1 MKRAKFLIL
10 AVFVSP
16 EFLIALVAFGMY
28 AVYPEILHA
37 IGEKIKSEKEV
48 WKYLPTL
55 TLGFSAL
62 AFKQSSKL
70 RAPLDN
76 SSNKALYEWPL
87 YQLLV
92 DRVMVSLIFALACGV
107 ISLSLWIF
115 GNSWSSESVGAVFVG
130 ATGAAASTALL
141 MLLAHQKLRELME
154 KYGE

>member
-16 EFLIALVAFGMY
+16 EFLIALVALGLY
-28 AVYPEILHA
+28 ALYPEILNA
-37 IGEKIKSEKEV
+37 IGDKIKSEKEV

-76 SSNKALYEWPL
+76 SSNKVLYDWPL

-92 DRVMVSLIFALACGV
+92 DRVMVSLIFAIACGV
-107 ISLSLWIF
+107 ISLILWIF
-115 GNSWSSESVGAVFVG
+115 GNSWSSESVGAVFIG